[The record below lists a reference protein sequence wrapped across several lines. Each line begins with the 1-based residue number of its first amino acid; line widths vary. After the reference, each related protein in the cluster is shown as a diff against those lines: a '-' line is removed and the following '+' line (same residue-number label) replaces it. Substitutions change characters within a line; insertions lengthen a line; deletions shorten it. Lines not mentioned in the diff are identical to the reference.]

1 MDADRHGKAVCRSKP
16 AAVLHP
22 SLFHRI
28 ARRWKVP
35 ACLNAA
41 GVRRM
46 PPGRPGR
53 GKAAQGEEP
62 QEGGARGNAPPNFE
76 HSTTADHGKQGT
88 KSRKKHGLLLIR
100 GSGPPLSLQA
110 GKGPGASP
118 CGRLRTFLRPCA
130 SVHRLQG
137 GRRREGPGDEALSGQ
152 RRPRLARRRWVKCR
166 WPRRQRGKARK
177 PAAAQRDMAP
187 AGSRRFPQESARVRL
202 SPLKPPGA
210 RSPERPPPF
219 PCPPPKTAPRAVRRT
234 LPLAGGYVPSRGA
247 QGLGTS

>member
-28 ARRWKVP
+28 ARRWKAP

-76 HSTTADHGKQGT
+76 HSTTADRGKQGT

-100 GSGPPLSLQA
+100 GSGPPSLCRPAKARVPVHAA
-110 GKGPGASP
+110 GSGPFCVPAPASIAFKEAGGVKVPGTKRSAARGAPAWPGADGSSADGPGAS
-118 CGRLRTFLRPCA
+118 GER
-130 SVHRLQG
+130 QG
-137 GRRREGPGDEALSGQ
+137 SPPQPSATWLPQ
-152 RRPRLARRRWVKCR
+152 
-166 WPRRQRGKARK
+166 
-177 PAAAQRDMAP
+177 AP
-187 AGSRRFPQESARVRL
+187 EGSRRSPLESA
-202 SPLKPPGA
+202 
-210 RSPERPPPF
+210 
-219 PCPPPKTAPRAVRRT
+219 
-234 LPLAGGYVPSRGA
+234 
-247 QGLGTS
+247 